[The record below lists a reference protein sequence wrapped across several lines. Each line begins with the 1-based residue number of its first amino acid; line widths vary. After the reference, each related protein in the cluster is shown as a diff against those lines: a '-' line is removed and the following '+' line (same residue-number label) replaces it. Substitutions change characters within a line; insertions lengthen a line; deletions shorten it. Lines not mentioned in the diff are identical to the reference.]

1 MDKLIFGISGLPMG
15 DGVQK
20 FNYVSGI
27 KYLKSLGL
35 EAMELPFVRSV
46 NITDKNRESVKTIR
60 EEFDFHLT
68 AHGSYFVNM
77 NAKEVEKK
85 EKSIERLEKG
95 IDALSSVGGTD
106 IIFHAGFYLDSTKEE
121 AFDSI
126 NEELGKLKR
135 LDGSYYRLETTGKE
149 TQFGNLKELC
159 DLVNNHKEHVKL
171 CVDFSHIHA
180 RYVGVLKEY
189 DDFAKIFDYIG
200 EKLGEEA
207 LQDMHVHLSGI
218 EYTAKGER
226 NHLPFEES
234 DFKIKDCMKAFLN
247 YNVKG
252 CIICESPI
260 LEKDALLMKNIYE
273 SL

>member
-1 MDKLIFGISGLPMG
+1 MDRLLFGISGLPMG
-15 DGVQK
+15 NGSEK
-20 FNYVSGI
+20 FTYVSGI
-27 KYLKSLGL
+27 EYLNSLGL
-35 EAMELPFVRSV
+35 DAMELPFVRSV
-46 NITDKNRESVKTIR
+46 NITDKNRESVKATR
-60 EEFDFHLT
+60 EKYNFHLT

-77 NAKEVEKK
+77 NAKEEEKK
-85 EKSIERLEKG
+85 EKSIERLTKG
-95 IDALSSVGGTD
+95 ITALSSVGGTD
-106 IIFHAGFYLDSTKEE
+106 IIFHPGFYLDSTKEE
-121 AFDSI
+121 AFESI
-126 NEELGKLKR
+126 NIELGKLPVIENTF
-135 LDGSYYRLETTGKE
+135 YRLETTGKE

-159 DLVNNHKEHVKL
+159 ALVKNHDHVKL

-180 RYVGVLKEY
+180 RYNGILKTY

-200 EKLGEEA
+200 EYLSEDA
-207 LQDMHVHLSGI
+207 LKDLHVHLSGI
-218 EYTAKGER
+218 EYTAKGEK

-234 DFKIKDCMKAFLN
+234 DFQIKECLKAFVN